1 MSTLVCCELSRAKQ
15 VVARDVE
22 SRRNLQS
29 GLAHLSHWC
38 VLKACECYYSELDVR
53 FIALL
58 SPFDRAQSPVCG
70 EKAWSSRLKCHL
82 DLEPWVLPGEINAME
97 NCAGCNEGLA
107 TLSGEA
113 DV

>member
-22 SRRNLQS
+22 IRRNLQT

-38 VLKACECYYSELDVR
+38 VLKTCECYYSELDVR
-53 FIALL
+53 FIVLL

-82 DLEPWVLPGEINAME
+82 DLEPRIG
-97 NCAGCNEGLA
+97 
-107 TLSGEA
+107 SSR
-113 DV
+113 

>member
-1 MSTLVCCELSRAKQ
+1 M
-15 VVARDVE
+15 ARDVE

-38 VLKACECYYSELDVR
+38 VLKTCECYYSELDVR

-82 DLEPWVLPGEINAME
+82 DLEPRVLPGKINAMG
-97 NCAGCNEGLA
+97 NCATCNEDIA
-107 TLSGEA
+107 TLSGEGG
-113 DV
+113 V